1 MIFLELNSDYIAI
14 PHALAEV
21 QTSTRYIG
29 NTHRLT
35 HKLAWMDNFRQLLIF
50 PIQIP
55 IPIPIQK

>member
-1 MIFLELNSDYIAI
+1 MFLELNSNCIAI
-14 PHALAEV
+14 LNALAEV

-35 HKLAWMDNFRQLLIF
+35 NKLAWMDHFRQLLIF

-55 IPIPIQK
+55 IHIPIQK